1 MARELSQ
8 EAVLDFLWAAG
19 GRAPNTALLRHFQ
32 RFLRDPAL
40 TEQQRRERR
49 EYFKSLVNSLATVRP
64 AASPGASKDIVLRR
78 RYRDLLDEELPPPDG
93 QREKEEEEEKEKEP
107 PPRRDPDWRR
117 SSPGDAEAKGHPVEG
132 QLPGT
137 AVAGGGCAARGRGGP
152 CCECRRARRA
162 AAATPPGP
170 GTLTPAQPR
179 RSRSPLPPKQ
189 PPPYRTRPLS
199 SSPGTL
205 TLAGPPRS
213 PPPPAQPPPYRTRPL
228 SSSPWTLHTD
238 GSPRSQ
244 PLVLPSGPGV
254 LPPAQPPP
262 PARSPPY
269 QPLQPPSA
277 RPTRSPPPGPGVLP
291 SAVLAPLGPQSL
303 QCPREPPPSQSLSQ
317 HPGVLHPDRLPQPHS
332 VPQTPTA
339 MPLLKVSPPVAR
351 PRQQAP
357 TKPPLSPP
365 LSLGPRVLSLTELP
379 LPVSPQPPLVEPPP
393 SRSLSLLSTP
403 GVLPLSR
410 SLQALPASS
419 PTSSPLLSGLD
430 VLPSTQL
437 PPSQSRSLQQLPT
450 RPSPSP
456 SRGCRVLTPNGPTQ
470 SQTLLLHPYQTLPL
484 PSGPRVLSSS
494 RTPPSQS
501 SLQYATQALSSLQP
515 PPARLPPSQSLLPV
529 QGSQVLE
536 SSPPEQPRVF
546 RSIRCQ
552 LALLEV
558 QGITPSLQDDC
569 GRQPCTMP
577 SKSFP
582 RNVPSR
588 VPLGQREH
596 AWLVAVSAGSW
607 ARVREL
613 FLEEP
618 ELALQRDFMTGFTV
632 LHWLAKHGDGPGLQ
646 ELAEAARQAGLA
658 LDVDARSGCGYTPL
672 HLAAIHGHQLVI
684 KVLVLQMGCQVQVR
698 DGSGRRP
705 WQYLGSSTSGE
716 IWQLLEAPRGT
727 IMFSTQP
734 LAHSMS
740 SVSKVSPSAGR
751 SALPACLRPQ
761 HGCGAASHR
770 TGSESD

>member
-1 MARELSQ
+1 RSMARELSQ

-49 EYFKSLVNSLATVRP
+49 EYFKSLVNSLAT
-64 AASPGASKDIVLRR
+64 DIVLRR
-78 RYRDLLDEELPPPDG
+78 RYRDLLDEELPPPDE
-93 QREKEEEEEKEKEP
+93 QREKVEEEEKEP
-107 PPRRDPDWRR
+107 
-117 SSPGDAEAKGHPVEG
+117 
-132 QLPGT
+132 
-137 AVAGGGCAARGRGGP
+137 
-152 CCECRRARRA
+152 
-162 AAATPPGP
+162 
-170 GTLTPAQPR
+170 
-179 RSRSPLPPKQ
+179 
-189 PPPYRTRPLS
+189 
-199 SSPGTL
+199 
-205 TLAGPPRS
+205 
-213 PPPPAQPPPYRTRPL
+213 
-228 SSSPWTLHTD
+228 
-238 GSPRSQ
+238 
-244 PLVLPSGPGV
+244 
-254 LPPAQPPP
+254 
-262 PARSPPY
+262 
-269 QPLQPPSA
+269 
-277 RPTRSPPPGPGVLP
+277 
-291 SAVLAPLGPQSL
+291 
-303 QCPREPPPSQSLSQ
+303 
-317 HPGVLHPDRLPQPHS
+317 
-332 VPQTPTA
+332 
-339 MPLLKVSPPVAR
+339 
-351 PRQQAP
+351 
-357 TKPPLSPP
+357 
-365 LSLGPRVLSLTELP
+365 VLSHTELP
-379 LPVSPQPPLVEPPP
+379 LPVSPKPPLVEPPP

-403 GVLPLSR
+403 GVLPLSQ
-410 SLQALPASS
+410 SLQALPTSS
-419 PTSSPLLSGLD
+419 PPSSPLLSGLD
-430 VLPSTQL
+430 VLPSTEL

-450 RPSPSP
+450 RPSPTP
-456 SRGCRVLTPNGPTQ
+456 PRGSRVLTPNGPTQ

-484 PSGPRVLSSS
+484 PSCPRVLSPS
-494 RTPPSQS
+494 RTPPSES
-501 SLQYATQALSSLQP
+501 SPQYATQALPFLQP
-515 PPARLPPSQSLLPV
+515 PPARPPQSQSLLPV
-529 QGSQVLE
+529 QGPQGPE

-569 GRQPCTMP
+569 GRQPRTMP

-596 AWLVAVSAGSW
+596 AWFVAVSAGSW

-716 IWQLLEAPRGT
+716 IWQLLEAP
-727 IMFSTQP
+727 
-734 LAHSMS
+734 
-740 SVSKVSPSAGR
+740 
-751 SALPACLRPQ
+751 
-761 HGCGAASHR
+761 
-770 TGSESD
+770 